1 MGTTLKQDLYK
12 YGVFVLSITGMV
24 VNLGAVVHLVKQE
37 WVQVWF
43 PLNSMVLLLGESVL
57 GWQHGWLDNREK
69 RNCVSKKIIF
79 KNWRGCVWH
88 RDVFACPNLMI
99 VG

>member
-43 PLNSMVLLLGESVL
+43 PLNSMVLLLL
-57 GWQHGWLDNREK
+57 LARQHGSFGLATLKECSSTKVLVESREL
-69 RNCVSKKIIF
+69 I
-79 KNWRGCVWH
+79 
-88 RDVFACPNLMI
+88 
-99 VG
+99 